1 MITDR
6 NARSV
11 WVEYVFDQTGKKTA
25 LVVEA
30 DLQLDPA
37 EADFEPER
45 VEALCKDLEQHRRS
59 IAYVD
64 AVRLVR
70 RSDASPREPVEA
82 TGTCGA
88 ATVNSPLKRPGGRD
102 NGAPGVRPHYHR
114 DYYGAFI
121 LDPDGNNIEAVCH
134 DPA

>member
-88 ATVNSPLKRPGGRD
+88 ATVNSPLKRPELIDRSISPVSHTPSCSKGG
-102 NGAPGVRPHYHR
+102 PS
-114 DYYGAFI
+114 
-121 LDPDGNNIEAVCH
+121 
-134 DPA
+134 